1 MIYPVENS
9 LSGKAAWIPG
19 RVSAGGPLPCK
30 QDHIRATPWQ
40 AVQRRCMPEG
50 QPRAGRAGAGDQQSR
65 GPRSCPP
72 AAQNL
77 AGTPEDEEEVIIWL
91 CSHE

>member
-1 MIYPVENS
+1 MIYPAENI

-19 RVSAGGPLPCK
+19 RVSAEGPLPCK

-40 AVQRRCMPEG
+40 AVQRRRVPEG
-50 QPRAGRAGAGDQQSR
+50 QPRARRAGAGGWRSR
-65 GPRSCPP
+65 GPWPCPP

-77 AGTPEDEEEVIIWL
+77 VGTPEDEAEVIIWL
-91 CSHE
+91 CSRA